1 MDSNVDVTFFVPCL
15 NEEDNIT
22 GTLLNIAKAAR
33 NISYEILVVDDGSTD
48 STKKRVDKFCKE
60 YNNINIVFKCNKI
73 NLGIGFSYFKY
84 SLDAKGEYYIL
95 INGDNVETQ
104 ESIEAI
110 IGQRGEADMI
120 IPYFGNNDRRNK
132 TRKLIS
138 KIFTLIINCVSFTKV
153 KYYNGPVL
161 HRTANVKLYRSNTF
175 GYGYQA
181 ELITKLIQ
189 MSSTYKELLINNSDR
204 QFGFSKAFSLKNYLS
219 VLNSIIIIFYNNI
232 SSIIN
237 KIIKI
242 VIFDK

>member
-1 MDSNVDVTFFVPCL
+1 MARNIDVTFFVPCL
-15 NEEDNIT
+15 NEEDNIKAS
-22 GTLLNIAKAAR
+22 LLNILKASK

-48 STKKRVDKFCKE
+48 HTKKKVEEFCNE
-60 YNNINIVFKCNKI
+60 FNNANIIFKSNKI

-110 IGQRGEADMI
+110 ISQRGEADMI
-120 IPYFGNNDRRNK
+120 IPYFGNNDKRN
-132 TRKLIS
+132 TARKLIS
-138 KIFTLIINCVSFTKV
+138 KVFTLIINCVSFTRV

-181 ELITKLIQ
+181 ELITKLIKVN
-189 MSSTYKELLINNSDR
+189 STYKELLINNSDR

-219 VLNSIIIIFYNNI
+219 VLNTIIIIFLNNL
-232 SSIIN
+232 SSIVQ
-237 KIIKI
+237 KLIKK
-242 VIFDK
+242 VSLK

>member
-1 MDSNVDVTFFVPCL
+1 MASNIDVTFFVPCL
-15 NEEDNIT
+15 NEEDNIRA
-22 GTLLNIAKAAR
+22 TLLNITKAVK
-33 NISYEILVVDDGSTD
+33 NISYEILVVDDGSID
-48 STKKRVDKFCKE
+48 CTKKRVDEFCNE
-60 YNNINIVFKCNKI
+60 FNNTNIIIKSNKI

-84 SLDAKGEYYIL
+84 SLVAKGEYYIL

-110 IGQRGEADMI
+110 ISQRGEADMI
-120 IPYFGNNDRRNK
+120 IPYFGNNDRRNN

-138 KIFTLIINCVSFTKV
+138 KIFTLIINCVSFTRL

-181 ELITKLIQ
+181 ELITKLI
-189 MSSTYKELLINNSDR
+189 SLNSTYKELLINNSDR

-219 VLNSIIIIFYNNI
+219 VSNSIIIISFNNL
-232 SSIIN
+232 SSIIQ
-237 KIIKI
+237 KLIKI
-242 VIFDK
+242 VSLK